1 MKLAASILVVFGMTS
16 AFATENERRAAESAE
31 CKVIT
36 ARLMEAT
43 NAEVDHYSLSG
54 DKVVLKAPKMVLSCT
69 NRRLT
74 GISMDWNANGF
85 PPDEWFG
92 LLAKAGKAVTGID
105 VSILETAS
113 RKCHRAALKD
123 KTELADLD
131 IPNAKIECQ
140 AFTRDGGGVSITI
153 GMNDHAARKSVEEP

>member
-1 MKLAASILVVFGMTS
+1 VVKLAASILVVFGMTS

-43 NAEVDHYSLSG
+43 NAEVDRYSPSG

-113 RKCHRAALKD
+113 RKCHEQHSRTKPNLRTSTFRTQKSNVRLTPATGAA
-123 KTELADLD
+123 
-131 IPNAKIECQ
+131 
-140 AFTRDGGGVSITI
+140 
-153 GMNDHAARKSVEEP
+153 